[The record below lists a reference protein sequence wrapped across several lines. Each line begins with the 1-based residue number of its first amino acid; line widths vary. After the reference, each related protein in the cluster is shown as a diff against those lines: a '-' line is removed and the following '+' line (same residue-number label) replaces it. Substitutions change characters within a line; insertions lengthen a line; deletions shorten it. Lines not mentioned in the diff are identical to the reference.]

1 MIKCFAI
8 NFVKFSTGY
17 ILLNTAGVSVL
28 FLLIKH
34 SAVNFTEAKTR
45 GVLYKKS
52 VLKNFAKLTRKHL
65 CRGLLFNKVT
75 EAQMFS

>member
-45 GVLYKKS
+45 GVLYEKS

-75 EAQMFS
+75 VAQMFS